1 MGEVGHAVTQQRL
14 GLEEG
19 NALVL
24 RLLAKYEHVFDQP
37 AGNPGAR
44 FDQAYDMTTLTPV
57 PEWQRLYEEVKTDVR
72 RDGFERAELS
82 DSLAARARYAH
93 DQRSRPHQRLA
104 RHWPCRNCST
114 SVPCSARDCWTK
126 TSSSGAAN
134 GRLLAWQD
142 LCVHRG
148 TRLSLGRVADDQLH
162 CPYHGWVYGPDG
174 GCTHIPA
181 HPGQKPPTKARVK
194 TYQARER
201 YGLIWVSLGEP
212 PHDIP
217 PFPQWEDD
225 SYRKILCGPYDFA
238 AAGTRAIEN
247 FLDVAHFPF
256 VHEGFLGD
264 PQFPEI
270 GDYEARIGPEG
281 VVAED
286 ISVYQPNPDGS
297 GQGARVTYTYRVL
310 RPLTAHFIKSSAGP
324 SFAAYFT
331 ICPVA
336 ELACTRLD
344 VAGHELRPRRP
355 RGRDPRL

>member
-1 MGEVGHAVTQQRL
+1 MINDPVLINDWHAIGPVEMLDERPVL
-14 GLEEG
+14 G
-19 NALVL
+19 A
-24 RLLAKYEHVFDQP
+24 RLLDEDIVIW
-37 AGNPGAR
+37 R
-44 FDQAYDMTTLTPV
+44 
-57 PEWQRLYEEVKTDVR
+57 
-72 RDGFERAELS
+72 
-82 DSLAARARYAH
+82 
-93 DQRSRPHQRLA
+93 
-104 RHWPCRNCST
+104 
-114 SVPCSARDCWTK
+114 
-126 TSSSGAAN
+126 AN
-134 GRLLAWQD
+134 GHLLAWQD
-142 LCVHRG
+142 LCIHRG
-148 TRLSLGRVADDQLH
+148 TRLSLGRVESDHLH

-181 HPGQKPPTKARVK
+181 HPGQKPPTKARVQ

-201 YGLIWVSLGEP
+201 YGLIWVSLGAP

-270 GDYEARIGPEG
+270 GDYEARITPEG

-331 ICPVA
+331 ICPGA
-336 ELACTRLD
+336 ELHSRGWMWLAMNYGHDVPAEEIRAFETEVTAQDVPIVESQRPELLPLD
-344 VAGHELRPRRP
+344 LQAELHLRSDRTAIAYRQWLTQL
-355 RGRDPRL
+355 GLTFGTA